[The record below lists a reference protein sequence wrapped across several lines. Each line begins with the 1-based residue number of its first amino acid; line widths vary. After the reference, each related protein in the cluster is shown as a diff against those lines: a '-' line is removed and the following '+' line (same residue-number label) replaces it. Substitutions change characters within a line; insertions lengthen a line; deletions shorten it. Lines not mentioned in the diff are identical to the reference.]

1 MAGVAFGI
9 EGICG
14 SIRAS
19 IIIFLLLFCKF
30 FANESN
36 FMDL

>member
-1 MAGVAFGI
+1 MSGVTFGI

-19 IIIFLLLFCKF
+19 IVIFLRYFV
-30 FANESN
+30 N
-36 FMDL
+36 FL